1 MAKAPDTAVAMGA
14 VRDLSLT
21 GSLHSVAV
29 AFLAAVYDGLALSKN
44 SLSRKGGRAGSGVWT
59 H

>member
-21 GSLHSVAV
+21 GSLHRVAV
-29 AFLAAVYDGLALSKN
+29 AFLAAVCDRLALGKSIFQQK
-44 SLSRKGGRAGSGVWT
+44 RR
-59 H
+59 